1 MPYVGQTSLE
11 ERLDEI
17 KEVIRVLGKSIEEGK
32 VDKTSV
38 LQNLLIAMDRIDNI
52 KASIRKK

>member
-1 MPYVGQTSLE
+1 MPYVGQTPLE

-38 LQNLLIAMDRIDNI
+38 LQNLLIAMDRIDSI
-52 KASIRKK
+52 KASVRKK